1 MIRNSKEK
9 RTIASLGS
17 VSRIG
22 LGGAPL
28 LGGWGQKPDKKLA
41 STILKK
47 AVQKGI
53 NLIDVAP
60 DYGDGEVELLIGDT
74 FGGVLP
80 QDLKIGSK
88 LPLSKELYTDP
99 EKYIKQSLHNSLKKM
114 KIDHLDTFILH
125 SRILPDNYPVNE
137 LGTEGIHVSVL
148 VDKVYPILEKLQ
160 KEGFVSCWGI
170 SGLHIQSAVEQ
181 AIISNPTPCIV
192 QVITNLLNSPG
203 EGYEGIF
210 NPEQI
215 IEKAVNKG
223 VTIAGVRVVGRG
235 ALSDYT
241 DRIKMSHFIEEDFI
255 RSKLLR
261 DLALELK
268 ISTAILAMRFVLSMK
283 LVDILLIGISSISE
297 LDESIEAWEQG
308 ALDIELLEKIKKMF
322 S

>member
-1 MIRNSKEK
+1 MITNSNEK
-9 RTIASLGS
+9 RTISSLGS

-41 STILKK
+41 RKILKK
-47 AVQKGI
+47 AVGKGI
-53 NLIDVAP
+53 NFIDVAP
-60 DYGDGEVELLIGDT
+60 AYGEGEVELLIGDT
-74 FGGVLP
+74 FEGVLP

-88 LPLSKELYTDP
+88 FSLSKDLYTDP
-99 EKYIKQSLHNSLKKM
+99 EKYVKQSLRSSLKKM

-137 LGTEGIHVSVL
+137 QGTEGIHVSVL
-148 VDKVYPILEKLQ
+148 VDKVYPVLERLQ

-203 EGYEGIF
+203 EEYEGVF
-210 NPEQI
+210 NPEKI

-241 DRIKMSHFIEEDFI
+241 DRIKMSHSIEQDFT
-255 RSKLLR
+255 RAKSLR

-297 LDESIEAWEQG
+297 LDESIEAWNQG
-308 ALDIELLEKIKKMF
+308 ELDIELLEKIKKMF